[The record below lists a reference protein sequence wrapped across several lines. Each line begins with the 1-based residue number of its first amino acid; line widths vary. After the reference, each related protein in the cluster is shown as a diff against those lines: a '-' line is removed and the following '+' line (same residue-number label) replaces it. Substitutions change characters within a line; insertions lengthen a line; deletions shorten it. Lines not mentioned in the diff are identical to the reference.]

1 MRRELP
7 AFPATPHART
17 PQGCLLVLSPI
28 RGVAWLLLA
37 LVVGSV
43 LGTGC
48 GRQAA
53 AHVVVY
59 AAQDRVYAEPL
70 FREFERATGLEVRAV
85 YDNEATKTTGLANR
99 LLGEKPNPQADLW
112 WSNEEMRTRHLV
124 RLGAL
129 ETGWTRF
136 GARARVLVCTSNRL
150 ATLTSIPTLQTL
162 TNSEWKGRVAIAYP
176 LFGTTVTHFLMLRQR
191 WGEARWKTWCE
202 ALRANRPLMV
212 DGNSVV
218 VRLVTSGE
226 AWLGLTDTDD
236 VEAARREGAALATIP
251 LSGQEALPMPNTL
264 AVVRGARHPESARR
278 LAEYLASAPVVERLR
293 SQGALEIPSLG
304 TGASPGDTDVVW
316 DSLLAELDPSVR
328 WLEEAYR
335 R

>member
-1 MRRELP
+1 MRHELP
-7 AFPATPHART
+7 ASTDVPLNGWRF
-17 PQGCLLVLSPI
+17 LLLRPG
-28 RGVAWLLLA
+28 RGVGWLLLA
-37 LVVGSV
+37 LAVGAV

-48 GRQAA
+48 GRDGAA
-53 AHVVVY
+53 YVVVY

-70 FREFERATGLEVRAV
+70 FREFERTTGIEVRAV

-112 WSNEEMRTRHLV
+112 WSNEEMRTRHLA
-124 RLGAL
+124 RSGAL

-136 GARARVLVCTSNRL
+136 GERARVLVCTSNRL
-150 ATLTSIPTLQTL
+150 TTLASTPTLQTL
-162 TNSEWKGRVAIAYP
+162 TQPEWKGRVAIAYP
-176 LFGTTVTHFLMLRQR
+176 LFGTTATHFLMLRQR

-251 LSGQEALPMPNTL
+251 LSGLDALHIPNTL
-264 AVVRGARHPESARR
+264 AVVRGAKHPESARR
-278 LAEYLASAPVVERLR
+278 LAEYLASGPVLERLR
-293 SQGALEIPSLG
+293 SQGALEIPASAEG
-304 TGASPGDTDVVW
+304 TGAASADAEAAW
-316 DSLLAELDPSVR
+316 DKLLAELDPAVR